1 MLSLAIGLV
10 LVIGLLL
17 GMLGGGGSVLMVPV
31 LLYVLRLEP
40 KSALLTSQLIMAV
53 TCSITVVVHA
63 RAGRVVWRT
72 GVLFGLA
79 GMLGAYLGGR
89 LARYVPGKLL
99 LLGFTALMLLSA
111 LRMLRAQPARK
122 RVISPADS
130 AQQNLRQG
138 AILGLPTGFVSGM
151 LGIGGGFLIV
161 PVLTLLGGLA
171 IEEAVGTSLMIIAM
185 QSLAGSVGY
194 LGCAAVR
201 WPIVAVLAMAMG
213 LSSTF
218 GGLLT
223 HRLPAARLRRLF
235 AGLLVVVAVLMLI
248 KNLW

>member
-1 MLSLAIGLV
+1 MLSLATGLV

-17 GMLGGGGSVLMVPV
+17 GMLGGGGSVLLVPV
-31 LLYVLRLEP
+31 LLYVLGLEP

-53 TCSITVVVHA
+53 TCSITVAVHA

-72 GVLFGLA
+72 GAVFGLS

-89 LARYVPGKLL
+89 MARYVPGKLL
-99 LLGFTALMLLSA
+99 LLGFIALMLVSA
-111 LRMLRAQPARK
+111 LRMLRGPPTRSRAAIGGR
-122 RVISPADS
+122 
-130 AQQNLRQG
+130 QNLNQG
-138 AILGLPTGFVSGM
+138 AVLGLPTGFVSGM

-171 IEEAVGTSLMIIAM
+171 IEQAVGTSLLIIAL

-201 WPIVAVLAMAMG
+201 WPVVVVLATAMA
-213 LSSTF
+213 LSSVL

-223 HRLPAARLRRLF
+223 QRLPAARLRRLF
-235 AGLLVVVAVLMLI
+235 AGLLIGVAVLMLF
-248 KNLW
+248 KSLW

>member
-1 MLSLAIGLV
+1 MLSLATGLV

-17 GMLGGGGSVLMVPV
+17 GMLGGGGSVLLVPV
-31 LLYVLRLEP
+31 LLYVLSLEP

-53 TCSITVVVHA
+53 TCSITVAVHA

-72 GVLFGLA
+72 GAVFGLA

-89 LARYVPGKLL
+89 MARYVPGKLL
-99 LLGFTALMLLSA
+99 LLGFIALMLVSA
-111 LRMLRAQPARK
+111 LRMLRGQPARSQVVSG
-122 RVISPADS
+122 RRE
-130 AQQNLRQG
+130 NLHQG

-151 LGIGGGFLIV
+151 LGIGGGFILV

-171 IEEAVGTSLMIIAM
+171 IEQAVGTSLLIIAM

-194 LGCAAVR
+194 LGCAAVH
-201 WPIVAVLAMAMG
+201 WPVVATLATAMA
-213 LSSTF
+213 LSSVL

-223 HRLPAARLRRLF
+223 QRLPAARLRRLF
-235 AGLLVVVAVLMLI
+235 AGLLIGVAVLMLI

>member
-1 MLSLAIGLV
+1 MLSLATGLV

-17 GMLGGGGSVLMVPV
+17 GMLGGGGSVLLVPV
-31 LLYVLRLEP
+31 LLYVLGLEP

-72 GVLFGLA
+72 GAVFGLA

-89 LARYVPGKLL
+89 MARYVPGKLL
-99 LLGFTALMLLSA
+99 LLGFIALMLVSA
-111 LRMLRAQPARK
+111 LRMLRAQPARS
-122 RVISPADS
+122 RVVSS
-130 AQQNLRQG
+130 RRENLHQG
-138 AILGLPTGFVSGM
+138 AVLGLPTGFVSGM
-151 LGIGGGFLIV
+151 LGIGGGFILV

-171 IEEAVGTSLMIIAM
+171 IEQAVGTSLLIIAM

-201 WPIVAVLAMAMG
+201 WPVVAVLATAMA
-213 LSSTF
+213 LSSVL

-223 HRLPAARLRRLF
+223 QRLPAARLRRLF
-235 AGLLVVVAVLMLI
+235 AGLLIGVAVLMLL
-248 KNLW
+248 KSLW

>member
-1 MLSLAIGLV
+1 MLSLATGLV

-17 GMLGGGGSVLMVPV
+17 GMLGGGGSVLLVPV

-53 TCSITVVVHA
+53 TCSITVAVHA

-72 GVLFGLA
+72 GAVFGLA
-79 GMLGAYLGGR
+79 GMPGAYLGGR
-89 LARYVPGKLL
+89 IARYVPGKLL
-99 LLGFTALMLLSA
+99 LLGFIALMLVSA
-111 LRMLRAQPARK
+111 LRMLRVQPARS
-122 RVISPADS
+122 RAASS
-130 AQQNLRQG
+130 RRQNLQG
-138 AILGLPTGFVSGM
+138 GAVLGLPTGFISGM
-151 LGIGGGFLIV
+151 LGIGGGFIIV

-171 IEEAVGTSLMIIAM
+171 IEQAVGTSLLIIAL

-201 WPIVAVLAMAMG
+201 WPVVAVLATAMA
-213 LSSTF
+213 LSSVL

-223 HRLPAARLRRLF
+223 QRLPAARLRRLF
-235 AGLLVVVAVLMLI
+235 AGLLIGVAVLMLL